1 MRVYYQREEARGMLE
16 LGVQWRV
23 SPADMLLYDLKE
35 LLGDE
40 NVTLQ
45 FK

>member
-1 MRVYYQREEARGMLE
+1 MLE

-23 SPADMLLYDLKE
+23 SPTDMLIYDLKE
-35 LLGDE
+35 LLGE
-40 NVTLQ
+40 ESIILQ